1 MKLNL
6 IWARAANGVIGKD
19 NTIPWQL
26 PEDMA
31 HFKRTTMGA
40 PVIMGRKTW
49 DSLPPKFRPLPGR
62 QNIVVTRQADW
73 SAQGALRAGSVEEA
87 IALCSYADV
96 AWVAGGGEIY
106 RAALPLAHNAVITEI
121 DALFDGDTYAP
132 ELGPEWQEVARE
144 QQVSRAGLAFSFVTY
159 TNTQR
164 EN

>member
-6 IWARAANGVIGKD
+6 IFARAANGVIGKD

-31 HFKRTTMGA
+31 HFKRTTMGT

-62 QNIVVTRQADW
+62 VNIVITRQADW
-73 SAQGALRAGSVEEA
+73 SAPGALRAGTVEEA
-87 IALCSYADV
+87 IALCGDADV
-96 AWVAGGGEIY
+96 AWVTGGAEIY
-106 RAALPLAHNAVITEI
+106 RAAMPLAHGAVVTEI
-121 DALFDGDTYAP
+121 DAQFEGDTFAP
-132 ELGPEWQEVARE
+132 SLGPDWKEVARE
-144 QQVSRAGLAFSFVTY
+144 QHVSRAGLGFSFVTY
-159 TNTQR
+159 IHTPR